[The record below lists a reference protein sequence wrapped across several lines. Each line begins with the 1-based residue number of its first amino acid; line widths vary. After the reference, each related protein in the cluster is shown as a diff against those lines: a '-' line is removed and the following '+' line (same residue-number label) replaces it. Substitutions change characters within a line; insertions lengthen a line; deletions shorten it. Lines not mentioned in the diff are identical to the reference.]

1 MVERVLDLDFICE
14 LAKVF
19 LSVGSGDGLLR
30 VQTFGLLLLSQ
41 VNK

>member
-1 MVERVLDLDFICE
+1 MVERVLDLDFISE
-14 LAKVF
+14 LTKMF

-30 VQTFGLLLLSQ
+30 VQAFGLLFLSQ